1 MIVNK
6 FDKDYDVFKYM
17 ALLLPVLHK
26 YSSTGNNLVN
36 DNNQE
41 SHTYSLRLPKT
52 VKLVCE
58 LK

>member
-1 MIVNK
+1 MYSNIWH
-6 FDKDYDVFKYM
+6 YSY
-17 ALLLPVLHK
+17 LCYIK

-58 LK
+58 LKSHLLEKPQE